1 MVVVVT
7 AMAGCHKQA
16 PATALDRYRTEAPRL
31 ANAVDS
37 ASFLYGVVNGEGFI
51 TAVIKQNTGYL
62 IAVNFERFFD
72 GLAATL
78 EADSAGLE
86 PLSAQIENL
95 DNLNLPQPELS
106 WRYGIM
112 AGLSTRSYKSYYDI
126 AWDND
131 KIAEGYFHGM
141 AHDRADVL
149 PGPMSEEML
158 RQILFRLTASA
169 DTTAIHQ

>member
-1 MVVVVT
+1 MPCQNGAFHSGRHVRYVPQRQRLVEILQLLVVRDLPLDHRDEFPGQI
-7 AMAGCHKQA
+7 AG
-16 PATALDRYRTEAPRL
+16 
-31 ANAVDS
+31 
-37 ASFLYGVVNGEGFI
+37 
-51 TAVIKQNTGYL
+51 
-62 IAVNFERFFD
+62 FFD